1 MDKAFAERPTLRAWL
16 EEYAAI
22 EREFVAAMAAEGP
35 VFAPRAAGRPRADEL
50 RETLRE
56 RGARFMNGEAS
67 GRLRKPYVLYR
78 PALQSRLLLL
88 FQPQSGRLRRALHP

>member
-1 MDKAFAERPTLRAWL
+1 MDDMVSARPTLAAWL

-50 RETLRE
+50 RDVYKR
-56 RGARFMNGEAS
+56 
-67 GRLRKPYVLYR
+67 
-78 PALQSRLLLL
+78 Q
-88 FQPQSGRLRRALHP
+88 